1 MRRGDWSGQKCAA
14 WGQKCAAWMALT
26 ALGLGGVVVAVA
38 MAQESYRDPPLVPQ
52 DRNHWAFVPPR
63 KPPVP
68 ANPNNGASPH
78 NPIDAF
84 ILARLRQEGL
94 SPSPPA
100 DKRTLL
106 RRVYFDLIGLPP
118 TPEEVDAFLND
129 PAPDAYEKLVDRLL
143 ASPHFGERWA
153 QHWLDVV
160 RFAETNGYELDGD
173 RPHAWRYRDYVIR
186 SFNADKPYDRF
197 VTEQLAGDELAAGQE
212 PRQVADLWIATG
224 MHRCGPVHIVSGNLD
239 QEMLRQERLT
249 EMVKGVGTAF
259 LALTVDCARCHD
271 HKFDPFSMGD
281 YYRLQAFFAAARYAD
296 IDIATTEEKES
307 YKKQAAPLQAEIAA
321 LRKQIT
327 EIDAPYRAALVK
339 AKREKLEPR
348 YRQALD
354 TPAEKRTAEQKKLAQ
369 EASTLLKVS
378 WDEIVAALSPAD
390 RERRAELKQR
400 LHDLEARLP
409 PPPAQAWAIRNEEP
423 VPTYILKRGEP
434 HRKLVTVVPAF
445 PRVLTSVEVQPR
457 SRLDLAR
464 WLTQPN
470 HPLTARVIV
479 NRIWQRYFGRGL
491 VSTTDDFGL
500 RGEPPSHPELLDYLA
515 VELVENRWSLKH
527 IHRLI
532 VTSATYRQSAL
543 TTHGQQRDPENRL
556 LWRMN
561 RQRLDAEAIR
571 DAILT
576 AAGTL
581 NRQIGGPS
589 VRVPLEPEVYAL
601 IFTEGEPDGLWL
613 VTPDP
618 RQHTRRSIYLFRKR
632 NVRLPILEVFDQPDT
647 LNPCCARPVSTFAPQ
662 ALILM
667 NSPFVREQGLALAAD
682 LFRRHPTDEAQ
693 RLEQLFR
700 RCLGRGPN
708 VTERHMAEEF
718 VTAQADTLRDR
729 LRARQPIGIDPTQF
743 PAGTDLAQARALADL
758 AVVLFNTHEFVYKP

>member
-1 MRRGDWSGQKCAA
+1 MRRWNHQARQAGVRWGSLAA
-14 WGQKCAAWMALT
+14 GTLVGFV
-26 ALGLGGVVVAVA
+26 GLAAVA
-38 MAQESYRDPPLVPQ
+38 LAQSSYQDPPLTPQ
-52 DRNHWAFVPPR
+52 DRTHWAFLPP
-63 KPPVP
+63 KKSSPPVVTDQ
-68 ANPNNGASPH
+68 AYSPR
-78 NPIDAF
+78 NAVDAF
-84 ILARLRQEGL
+84 IFARLQQAGL
-94 SPSPPA
+94 TPSPEA
-100 DKRTLL
+100 DKRTLI
-106 RRVYFDLIGLPP
+106 RRLYFDLIGLPP
-118 TPEEVDAFLND
+118 TPEEVDAFLQD
-129 PAPDAYEKLVDRLL
+129 TAPDAYEKLVDRLL
-143 ASPHFGERWA
+143 ASPHFGERQA

-160 RFAETNGYELDGD
+160 RFAETNGYELDGE

-197 VTEQLAGDELAAGQE
+197 LTEQLAGDELAAGQD
-212 PRQVADLWIATG
+212 PRQAAELWIATG

-281 YYRLQAFFAAARYAD
+281 YYRLQAFFSAARYAE
-296 IDIATTEEKES
+296 IDIATEEEKAA
-307 YKKQAAPLQAEIAA
+307 YKKQAAPLQAEMAE
-321 LRKQIT
+321 LRKQVAAI
-327 EIDAPYRAALVK
+327 EAPYRAALVQ
-339 AKREKLEPR
+339 AKRAKLEPR

-354 TPAEKRTAEQKKLAQ
+354 TPADQRTAEQKKLAQ
-369 EASTLLKVS
+369 EAATLLKVS

-390 RERRAELKQR
+390 RERRAELKER
-400 LHDLEARLP
+400 LHALQARLP

-423 VPTYILKRGEP
+423 IPTFILKRGEP
-434 HRKLVTVVPAF
+434 HRKLVSVVPAF
-445 PRVLTSVEVQPR
+445 PRVLTTAAATPQ

-464 WLTQPN
+464 WLTRPD

-479 NRIWQRYFGRGL
+479 NRLWQHYFGRGL
-491 VSTTDDFGL
+491 VPTADDFGL
-500 RGEPPSHPELLDYLA
+500 RGQPPTHPELLDYLA
-515 VELVENRWSLKH
+515 LELVEHRWSLKH

-532 VTSATYRQSAL
+532 VTSATYRQSSL

-561 RQRLDAEAIR
+561 RQRLDAEALR

-581 NRQIGGPS
+581 NRQVGGPS

-601 IFTEGEPDGLWL
+601 IFTEGEPDGLWP

-618 RQHTRRSIYLFRKR
+618 AQHTRRSIYLFRKR
-632 NVRLPILEVFDQPDT
+632 NVRLPLLEVFDQPDT
-647 LNPCCARPVSTFAPQ
+647 LNPCCVRPVSTFAPQ

-667 NSPFVREQGLALAAD
+667 NSPFVREQGLALAAL
-682 LFRRHPTDEAQ
+682 LFRQCPADAGK

-700 RCLGRGPN
+700 RCYGRAP
-708 VTERHMAEEF
+708 TPAERQMAEEF
-718 VTAQADTLRDR
+718 LREQQETLRDR
-729 LRARQPIGIDPTQF
+729 LRARQPLGIDPRAF
-743 PAGTDLAQARALADL
+743 PPETDLAQARAWADL

>member
-1 MRRGDWSGQKCAA
+1 MSRAVGTVMLALIGGLLALEVG
-14 WGQKCAAWMALT
+14 WG
-26 ALGLGGVVVAVA
+26 
-38 MAQESYRDPPLVPQ
+38 QESYREPPLTPQ
-52 DRNHWAFVPPR
+52 DRTHWAFVPPR
-63 KPPVP
+63 RAAVP
-68 ANPNNGASPH
+68 AVPSGWAARNA
-78 NPIDAF
+78 IDAF
-84 ILARLRQEGL
+84 IYARLHQAGL
-94 SPSPPA
+94 QPSPEA

-106 RRVYFDLIGLPP
+106 RRLYFDLLGLPP
-118 TPEEVDAFLND
+118 TPEEADAFLND
-129 PAPDAYEKLVDRLL
+129 PAADAYEKLVDRLL

-197 VTEQLAGDELAAGQE
+197 LTEQLAGDELAAGKD
-212 PRQVADLWIATG
+212 PRQTAELWIATG

-249 EMVKGVGTAF
+249 EMVKGVGTAI

-281 YYRLQAFFAAARYAD
+281 YYRLQAFFAAARHAD
-296 IDIATTEEKES
+296 IDIASPEEKEA

-321 LRKQIT
+321 LRKQVAD
-327 EIDAPYRAALVK
+327 IDAPYRAALSR
-339 AKREKLEPR
+339 AKREKLEPH

-354 TPAEKRTAEQKKLAQ
+354 TPADKRTPQQKKLAE
-369 EASTLLKVS
+369 EAAVLIKVS
-378 WDEIVAALSPAD
+378 WEEVVAALSPAD
-390 RERRAELKQR
+390 RERRSALKQR
-400 LHDLEARLP
+400 WHELEARLP

-423 VPTYILKRGEP
+423 IPTFILKRGEP
-434 HRKLVTVVPAF
+434 HRKLVSVVPAF
-445 PRVLTSVEVQPR
+445 PRVLTATAVEPK

-464 WLTQPN
+464 WLTRPD

-479 NRIWQRYFGRGL
+479 NRLWQHYFGRGL
-491 VSTTDDFGL
+491 VPTTDDFGL
-500 RGEPPSHPELLDYLA
+500 RGQPPSHPELLDYLA
-515 VELVENRWSLKH
+515 VELVEHGWSLKH

-543 TTHGQQRDPENRL
+543 TTHGRHTDPDNRL

-561 RQRLDAEAIR
+561 RQRLDAEALR
-571 DAILT
+571 DAVLT

-581 NRQIGGPS
+581 NRALGGPS

-601 IFTEGEPDGLWL
+601 IFTEGEPDGLWP

-618 RQHTRRSIYLFRKR
+618 RQHTRRSIYLYRKR
-632 NVRLPILEVFDQPDT
+632 NVRLPLLEVFDQPDT
-647 LNPCCARPVSTFAPQ
+647 LNPCAARPVSTFAPQ

-667 NSPFVREQGLALAAD
+667 NSPFIREQGMALAAL
-682 LFRRHPTDEAQ
+682 LFQHCPTDEHQ
-693 RLEQLFR
+693 RLQLLFR
-700 RCLGRGPN
+700 RCYSRPP
-708 VTERHMAEEF
+708 TASEQHMALEF
-718 VTAQADTLRDR
+718 LHAQQETLRDR
-729 LRARQPIGIDPTQF
+729 LRARQPIGIDPQQF
-743 PAGTDLAQARALADL
+743 PPGTDLAQARAWADL